1 MQVFYLHGFASSPR
15 SSKAQLFT
23 ERLEER
29 GVKVTVP
36 DFNQP
41 DFSALTVSR
50 MLQQLEK
57 RIAARPP
64 GPVVLIGSSLG
75 GFLAVEAAA
84 RQVSEARH
92 PISQVILLAPAVELE
107 WDRWTEIGAGGG
119 IDAWRRNGEIEVFH
133 YADGRPRWLKFG
145 FYEDAQRYD
154 ASALRLLQPTLIF
167 QGRRDESV
175 SPASVERFAREQPN
189 AILHLLEDGHQLQ
202 ESLDFIWRESARFL
216 GLSD

>member
-1 MQVFYLHGFASSPR
+1 MQVFYLHGFASSPK
-15 SSKAQLFT
+15 SSKARFFT

-41 DFSALTVSR
+41 DFAALTVSR

-57 RIAARPP
+57 RIAATPP
-64 GPVVLIGSSLG
+64 GPVVLVGSSLG
-75 GFLAVEAAA
+75 GFLAVEVAA
-84 RQVSEARH
+84 RQVNEARH

-119 IDAWRRNGEIEVFH
+119 IDAWRKNGEIEVFH
-133 YADGRPRWLKFG
+133 YADDRPRWLKFG
-145 FYEDAQRYD
+145 FYEDAQRYN
-154 ASALRLLQPTLIF
+154 ASARHLLQPTLIF

-175 SPASVERFAREQPN
+175 SPASVERFASAQPN
-189 AILHLLEDGHQLQ
+189 AILHLLDDGHQLQ
-202 ESLDFIWRESARFL
+202 ESLDFIWGESARFL
-216 GLSD
+216 GL